1 MNKLKD
7 AKFVECGKEIQ
18 IHIYASAKKC
28 KCDDCKQGKVRQVTQ
43 PAPVPKSSPDGFFQ
57 RDPGP
62 RIDGRPN
69 KALERLCCP
78 YHHDIPMKV
87 IGVIRSENWGDIVT
101 LQCRRPG
108 CWLVVN
114 ISEQSKH
121 IGPLRTKSHGD
132 GFEPDMDPG
141 EIKRLLAEG
150 KLSEAWLKQVERM

>member
-1 MNKLKD
+1 MKKLKD
-7 AKFVECGKEIQ
+7 ARCIECGKEIQ

-28 KCDDCKQGKVRQVTQ
+28 RCDDCKRKGKKRATQ
-43 PAPVPKSSPDGFFQ
+43 SAPAPTSSTDEFFQ
-57 RDPGP
+57 SKSGP

-69 KALERLCCP
+69 RALEKLCCP
-78 YHHDIPMKV
+78 YHPDVPMKV

-114 ISEQSKH
+114 ISEQTK
-121 IGPLRTKSHGD
+121 GPLRTKAHGD
-132 GFEPDMDPG
+132 GFEPDMDPE

>member
-1 MNKLKD
+1 MRKLKD
-7 AKFVECGKEIQ
+7 AKCIDCGKEIQ

-28 KCDDCKQGKVRQVTQ
+28 RCDDCKRNRGKVKRATQ
-43 PAPVPKSSPDGFFQ
+43 SAPTSGPDKFFQ
-57 RDPGP
+57 NNSGP

-69 KALERLCCP
+69 RALEKLCCP
-78 YHHDIPMKV
+78 YHHDVPMKV

-108 CWLVVN
+108 CWLVVS
-114 ISEQSKH
+114 ISEQTK
-121 IGPLRTKSHGD
+121 GPLRTKSHGD
-132 GFEPDMDPG
+132 GFEPDMDPE